1 MEKTKKQGF
10 FKSIK
15 NSIFNFDSYQDFAL
29 ENMKRGILYFLK
41 LTVLFSVIIAIVFS
55 ILQVVITIPNVK
67 NFIANDIPD
76 FSYVDGMLD
85 VKSDDA
91 VTIDNIADQVLIIAD
106 TKDLEET
113 KINEYKDKIN
123 LYDIG
128 VLILKDKVYL
138 KNSYTGTGLQEI
150 PMSDIGSIYGKNEF
164 TKQDIVNDINSI
176 NMISLCIS
184 LAFTVFLGFFITYL
198 IMSILDI
205 IILALL
211 SNIVAMLLRVRMKVS
226 ALVNISVHAMTLPII
241 LLLIYAIVLMTTGFE
256 IKYFNIMYRG
266 IAYIYVITAVF
277 LIRQNLIK
285 QQMEL
290 TTIVQKQKELKQQL
304 EEKEK
309 EQQEPKEKDE
319 QKDKKED
326 ESNDK
331 KEEKDNNV
339 GKEANGEV

>member
-29 ENMKRGILYFLK
+29 EEMKRGIFYFLK
-41 LTVLFSVIIAIVFS
+41 LAILFSVIIAIVFS
-55 ILQVVITIPNVK
+55 VLQVVVTIPNAK
-67 NFIANDIPD
+67 NFIASDIPD
-76 FSYVDGMLD
+76 FSYSNGILD
-85 VKSDDA
+85 VKSDET

-106 TKDLEET
+106 TKDLDET

-128 VLILKDKVYL
+128 VLVLKDKVYL
-138 KNSYTGTGLQEI
+138 KNSYAGTGLQEI

-241 LLLIYAIVLMTTGFE
+241 LLLIYAIVLMTIGFE

>member
-10 FKSIK
+10 FMSIK

-29 ENMKRGILYFLK
+29 EDMKRGIFYFLK

-67 NFIANDIPD
+67 NFIATDIPD
-76 FSYVDGMLD
+76 FSYSNGILD
-85 VKSDDA
+85 VKSDET

-106 TKDLEET
+106 TKDLDET

-128 VLILKDKVYL
+128 VLVLKDKVYL
-138 KNSYTGTGLQEI
+138 KNSYAGTGLQEI

>member
-29 ENMKRGILYFLK
+29 EEMKRGIFYFLK
-41 LTVLFSVIIAIVFS
+41 LAILFSVIIAIVFS
-55 ILQVVITIPNVK
+55 VLQVVVTIPNAK
-67 NFIANDIPD
+67 NFIASDIPGC
-76 FSYVDGMLD
+76 SEAVGMLD
-85 VKSDDA
+85 VKSDET

-106 TKDLEET
+106 TKDLDET

-128 VLILKDKVYL
+128 VLVLKDKVYL
-138 KNSYTGTGLQEI
+138 KNSYAGTGLQEI

>member
-10 FKSIK
+10 FMSIK

-76 FSYVDGMLD
+76 FSYADGILD

-106 TKDLEET
+106 TKDLDET

-150 PMSDIGSIYGKNEF
+150 PMSDIGSIYGKSEF

-211 SNIVAMLLRVRMKVS
+211 SNIIAMLLRVRMKVS

>member
-29 ENMKRGILYFLK
+29 EEMKRGIFYFLK
-41 LTVLFSVIIAIVFS
+41 LAILFSVIIAIVFS
-55 ILQVVITIPNVK
+55 VLQVVVTIPNAK
-67 NFIANDIPD
+67 NFIASDIPD
-76 FSYVDGMLD
+76 FSYSNGILD
-85 VKSDDA
+85 VKSDET

-106 TKDLEET
+106 TKDLDET

-128 VLILKDKVYL
+128 VLVLKDKVYL
-138 KNSYTGTGLQEI
+138 KNSYAGTGLQEI

-205 IILALL
+205 IILSLL

>member
-10 FKSIK
+10 FMSIK

-29 ENMKRGILYFLK
+29 EDMKRGIFYFLK

-55 ILQVVITIPNVK
+55 VLQVVVTIPNAK
-67 NFIANDIPD
+67 NFIASDIPD
-76 FSYVDGMLD
+76 FSYSNGILD
-85 VKSDDA
+85 VKSDET

-106 TKDLEET
+106 TKDLDET

-128 VLILKDKVYL
+128 VLVLKDKVYL
-138 KNSYTGTGLQEI
+138 KNSYAGTGLQEI

>member
-29 ENMKRGILYFLK
+29 EEMTWGIFYFLK
-41 LTVLFSVIIAIVFS
+41 LAILFSVIIAIVFS
-55 ILQVVITIPNVK
+55 VLQVVVTIPNAK
-67 NFIANDIPD
+67 NFIASDIPD
-76 FSYVDGMLD
+76 FSYSNGILD
-85 VKSDDA
+85 VKSDET

-106 TKDLEET
+106 TKDLDET

-128 VLILKDKVYL
+128 VLVLKDKVYL
-138 KNSYTGTGLQEI
+138 KNSYAGTGLQEI

>member
-29 ENMKRGILYFLK
+29 EEMKRGIFYFLK
-41 LTVLFSVIIAIVFS
+41 LAILFSVIIAIVFS
-55 ILQVVITIPNVK
+55 VLQVVVTIPNAK
-67 NFIANDIPD
+67 NFIASDIPD
-76 FSYVDGMLD
+76 FSYADGILD
-85 VKSDDA
+85 VKSDET

-106 TKDLEET
+106 TKDLDET

-128 VLILKDKVYL
+128 VLVLKDKVYL
-138 KNSYTGTGLQEI
+138 KNSYAGTGLQEI

-309 EQQEPKEKDE
+309 VQQEPKEKDE

>member
-1 MEKTKKQGF
+1 
-10 FKSIK
+10 
-15 NSIFNFDSYQDFAL
+15 
-29 ENMKRGILYFLK
+29 
-41 LTVLFSVIIAIVFS
+41 
-55 ILQVVITIPNVK
+55 
-67 NFIANDIPD
+67 
-76 FSYVDGMLD
+76 
-85 VKSDDA
+85 
-91 VTIDNIADQVLIIAD
+91 
-106 TKDLEET
+106 
-113 KINEYKDKIN
+113 
-123 LYDIG
+123 
-128 VLILKDKVYL
+128 
-138 KNSYTGTGLQEI
+138 
-150 PMSDIGSIYGKNEF
+150 
-164 TKQDIVNDINSI
+164 
-176 NMISLCIS
+176 
-184 LAFTVFLGFFITYL
+184 
-198 IMSILDI
+198 MSILDI

-266 IAYIYVITAVF
+266 IAYIYVIIAVF

-309 EQQEPKEKDE
+309 EKQEQEPKEKDE
-319 QKDKKED
+319 QKDDKED
-326 ESNDK
+326 KSNDK

>member
-10 FKSIK
+10 FMSIK

-76 FSYVDGMLD
+76 FSYADGILD
-85 VKSDDA
+85 VKSDDT

-150 PMSDIGSIYGKNEF
+150 SMSDIGSIYGKSEF

-309 EQQEPKEKDE
+309 QGQEPKEKDE
-319 QKDKKED
+319 QKDNKED
-326 ESNDK
+326 KSNDK

>member
-29 ENMKRGILYFLK
+29 EEMKRGIFYFLK
-41 LTVLFSVIIAIVFS
+41 LAILFSVIIAIVFS
-55 ILQVVITIPNVK
+55 VLQVVVTIPNAK
-67 NFIANDIPD
+67 NFIASDIPD
-76 FSYVDGMLD
+76 FSYSNGILD
-85 VKSDDA
+85 VKSDET

-106 TKDLEET
+106 TKDLDET

-128 VLILKDKVYL
+128 VLVLKDKVYL
-138 KNSYTGTGLQEI
+138 KNSYAGGLQEI

>member
-29 ENMKRGILYFLK
+29 EEMKRGIFYFLK
-41 LTVLFSVIIAIVFS
+41 LAILFSVIIAIVFS
-55 ILQVVITIPNVK
+55 VLQVVVTIPNAK
-67 NFIANDIPD
+67 NFIASDIPD
-76 FSYVDGMLD
+76 FSYSNGILD
-85 VKSDDA
+85 VKSDET

-106 TKDLEET
+106 TKDLDET

-128 VLILKDKVYL
+128 VLVLKDKVYL
-138 KNSYTGTGLQEI
+138 KNSYAGTGLQEI
-150 PMSDIGSIYGKNEF
+150 PMSDIGRIYGKNEF

>member
-1 MEKTKKQGF
+1 MEKG
-10 FKSIK
+10 
-15 NSIFNFDSYQDFAL
+15 
-29 ENMKRGILYFLK
+29 
-41 LTVLFSVIIAIVFS
+41 
-55 ILQVVITIPNVK
+55 
-67 NFIANDIPD
+67 
-76 FSYVDGMLD
+76 
-85 VKSDDA
+85 
-91 VTIDNIADQVLIIAD
+91 
-106 TKDLEET
+106 
-113 KINEYKDKIN
+113 
-123 LYDIG
+123 
-128 VLILKDKVYL
+128 
-138 KNSYTGTGLQEI
+138 
-150 PMSDIGSIYGKNEF
+150 EF

-198 IMSILDI
+198 LMSILDI

-290 TTIVQKQKELKQQL
+290 TSIVQKQKELKQQL

-309 EQQEPKEKDE
+309 EKQEQEPKEKDE
-319 QKDKKED
+319 QKDNKED
-326 ESNDK
+326 KSNDK

>member
-29 ENMKRGILYFLK
+29 EEMKRGIFYFLK
-41 LTVLFSVIIAIVFS
+41 LAILFSVIIAIVFS
-55 ILQVVITIPNVK
+55 VLQVVVTIPNAK
-67 NFIANDIPD
+67 NFIASDIPD
-76 FSYVDGMLD
+76 FSYSNGILD
-85 VKSDDA
+85 VKSDET

-106 TKDLEET
+106 TKDLDET

-128 VLILKDKVYL
+128 VLVLKDKVYL
-138 KNSYTGTGLQEI
+138 KNSYAGTGLQEI

-256 IKYFNIMYRG
+256 IKY
-266 IAYIYVITAVF
+266 
-277 LIRQNLIK
+277 
-285 QQMEL
+285 
-290 TTIVQKQKELKQQL
+290 
-304 EEKEK
+304 
-309 EQQEPKEKDE
+309 
-319 QKDKKED
+319 
-326 ESNDK
+326 
-331 KEEKDNNV
+331 
-339 GKEANGEV
+339 

>member
-29 ENMKRGILYFLK
+29 EDMKRGIIYFLK
-41 LTVLFSVIIAIVFS
+41 LAILFSIIIAIVFS

-67 NFIANDIPD
+67 SFIESNIPD
-76 FSYVDGMLD
+76 FSYSNGSLD
-85 VKSDDA
+85 LKSDEA
-91 VTIDNIADQVLIIAD
+91 VTIDSIADNVLIIAD
-106 TKDLEET
+106 TKELDET

-123 LYDIG
+123 LYDVGIL
-128 VLILKDKVYL
+128 VLKDKIYL
-138 KNSYTGTGLQEI
+138 KDSYTGANLQEI
-150 PMSDIGSIYGKNEF
+150 DMSTVGSIYGKNEF
-164 TKQDIVNDINSI
+164 TKQDILNDINSI

-184 LAFTVFLGFFITYL
+184 LAITVFLGFFITYL
-198 IMSILDI
+198 IISILDI

-211 SNIVAMLLRVRMKVS
+211 SNVIAMLLRVRMKVS
-226 ALVNISVHAMTLPII
+226 ALVNIAIHSMTLPII

-256 IKYFNIMYRG
+256 IRYFNIMYRG
-266 IAYIYVITAVF
+266 ISYIYVITAIF
-277 LIRQNLIK
+277 LIRQNLIR

-290 TTIVQKQKELKQQL
+290 TTIVQKQKELKQEL

-309 EQQEPKEKDE
+309 EKQEQEPKEEKKDN
-319 QKDKKED
+319 KE
-326 ESNDK
+326 EKSNDK

>member
-1 MEKTKKQGF
+1 M
-10 FKSIK
+10 
-15 NSIFNFDSYQDFAL
+15 
-29 ENMKRGILYFLK
+29 
-41 LTVLFSVIIAIVFS
+41 
-55 ILQVVITIPNVK
+55 
-67 NFIANDIPD
+67 
-76 FSYVDGMLD
+76 
-85 VKSDDA
+85 
-91 VTIDNIADQVLIIAD
+91 
-106 TKDLEET
+106 
-113 KINEYKDKIN
+113 
-123 LYDIG
+123 
-128 VLILKDKVYL
+128 
-138 KNSYTGTGLQEI
+138 QEI
-150 PMSDIGSIYGKNEF
+150 PMSDIGSIYGKSEF
-164 TKQDIVNDINSI
+164 TKQDIENDINNI

-211 SNIVAMLLRVRMKVS
+211 SNIIAMLLRVRMKVS
-226 ALVNISVHAMTLPII
+226 ALVNISIHAMTLPII

>member
-29 ENMKRGILYFLK
+29 EEMKRGIFYFLK
-41 LTVLFSVIIAIVFS
+41 LAILFSVIIAIVFS
-55 ILQVVITIPNVK
+55 VLQVVVTIPNAK
-67 NFIANDIPD
+67 NFIASDIPD
-76 FSYVDGMLD
+76 FSYSNGILD
-85 VKSDDA
+85 VKSDET

-106 TKDLEET
+106 TKDLDET

-128 VLILKDKVYL
+128 VLVLKDKVYS
-138 KNSYTGTGLQEI
+138 KNSYAGTGLQEI

>member
-29 ENMKRGILYFLK
+29 EEMKRGIFYFLK
-41 LTVLFSVIIAIVFS
+41 LAILFSVIIAIVFS
-55 ILQVVITIPNVK
+55 VLQVVVTIPNAK
-67 NFIANDIPD
+67 NFIASDIPD
-76 FSYVDGMLD
+76 FSYSNGILD
-85 VKSDDA
+85 VKSDET
-91 VTIDNIADQVLIIAD
+91 VRIDNIADQVLIIAD
-106 TKDLEET
+106 TKDLDET

-128 VLILKDKVYL
+128 VLVLKDKVYL
-138 KNSYTGTGLQEI
+138 KNSYAGTGLQEI

>member
-1 MEKTKKQGF
+1 M
-10 FKSIK
+10 
-15 NSIFNFDSYQDFAL
+15 
-29 ENMKRGILYFLK
+29 
-41 LTVLFSVIIAIVFS
+41 
-55 ILQVVITIPNVK
+55 
-67 NFIANDIPD
+67 
-76 FSYVDGMLD
+76 
-85 VKSDDA
+85 
-91 VTIDNIADQVLIIAD
+91 
-106 TKDLEET
+106 
-113 KINEYKDKIN
+113 
-123 LYDIG
+123 YDIG
-128 VLILKDKVYL
+128 VLVLKDKVYL
-138 KNSYTGTGLQEI
+138 KNSYAGTGLQEI

>member
-29 ENMKRGILYFLK
+29 EEMKRGIFYFLK
-41 LTVLFSVIIAIVFS
+41 LAILFSVIIAIVFS
-55 ILQVVITIPNVK
+55 VLQVVVTIPNAK
-67 NFIANDIPD
+67 NFIASDIPD
-76 FSYVDGMLD
+76 FSYSNGILD
-85 VKSDDA
+85 VKSDET

-106 TKDLEET
+106 TKDLDET

-123 LYDIG
+123 LYDIV
-128 VLILKDKVYL
+128 VLVLKDKVYL
-138 KNSYTGTGLQEI
+138 KNSYAGTGLQEI

>member
-10 FKSIK
+10 FMSIK

-29 ENMKRGILYFLK
+29 EDMKRGIFYFLK

-55 ILQVVITIPNVK
+55 ILQVVVTIPNAK
-67 NFIANDIPD
+67 NFIASDIPD
-76 FSYVDGMLD
+76 FSYSNGILD
-85 VKSDDA
+85 VKSDET

-106 TKDLEET
+106 TKDLDET

-128 VLILKDKVYL
+128 VLVLKDKVYL
-138 KNSYTGTGLQEI
+138 KNSYAGTGLQEI

>member
-29 ENMKRGILYFLK
+29 EEMKRGIFYFLK
-41 LTVLFSVIIAIVFS
+41 LAILFSVIIAIVFS
-55 ILQVVITIPNVK
+55 VLQVVVTIPNAK
-67 NFIANDIPD
+67 NFIASDIPD
-76 FSYVDGMLD
+76 FSYSNGILD
-85 VKSDDA
+85 VKSDET

-106 TKDLEET
+106 TKDLDET

-128 VLILKDKVYL
+128 VLVLKDKVYL
-138 KNSYTGTGLQEI
+138 KNSYAGTGLQEI
-150 PMSDIGSIYGKNEF
+150 TMSDIGSIYGKNEF

-176 NMISLCIS
+176 NMISLS
-184 LAFTVFLGFFITYL
+184 FTVFLGFFITYL

>member
-10 FKSIK
+10 FMSIK

-29 ENMKRGILYFLK
+29 EDMKRGIFYFLK
-41 LTVLFSVIIAIVFS
+41 ITLLFSVIIAIVFS

-67 NFIANDIPD
+67 NFIATDIPD
-76 FSYVDGMLD
+76 FSYADGILD
-85 VKSDDA
+85 VKSDET

-106 TKDLEET
+106 TKDLDET

-128 VLILKDKVYL
+128 VLVLKDKVYL
-138 KNSYTGTGLQEI
+138 KNSYAGTGLQEI

-164 TKQDIVNDINSI
+164 TKQDIVNDIDSI
-176 NMISLCIS
+176 NIISLCIS

-309 EQQEPKEKDE
+309 EKQEQKEKDKT
-319 QKDKKED
+319 KDNKED

>member
-29 ENMKRGILYFLK
+29 EDMKRGIFYFLK
-41 LTVLFSVIIAIVFS
+41 ITLLFSVIIAIVFS
-55 ILQVVITIPNVK
+55 VLQVVVTIPNAK
-67 NFIANDIPD
+67 NFIASDIPD
-76 FSYVDGMLD
+76 FSYSNGILD
-85 VKSDDA
+85 VKSDET

-106 TKDLEET
+106 TKDLDET

-128 VLILKDKVYL
+128 VLVLKDKVYL
-138 KNSYTGTGLQEI
+138 KNSYAGTGLQEI

-326 ESNDK
+326 KSNDK

>member
-29 ENMKRGILYFLK
+29 EEMKRGIFYFLK
-41 LTVLFSVIIAIVFS
+41 LAILFSVIIAIVFS
-55 ILQVVITIPNVK
+55 VLQVVVTIPNAK
-67 NFIANDIPD
+67 NFIASDIPD
-76 FSYVDGMLD
+76 FSYSNGILD
-85 VKSDDA
+85 VKSDET

-106 TKDLEET
+106 TKDLDET

-128 VLILKDKVYL
+128 VLVLKDKIYL
-138 KNSYTGTGLQEI
+138 KNSYAGTGLQEI

-290 TTIVQKQKELKQQL
+290 TTIVQKQKGLKQQL

-326 ESNDK
+326 E
-331 KEEKDNNV
+331 KEN
-339 GKEANGEV
+339 

>member
-1 MEKTKKQGF
+1 MKKI
-10 FKSIK
+10 SIIIPVYNTAK
-15 NSIFNFDSYQDFAL
+15 YLKRCFDSVLVQSYKDF
-29 ENMKRGILYFLK
+29 EM
-41 LTVLFSVIIAIVFS
+41 VII
-55 ILQVVITIPNVK
+55 
-67 NFIANDIPD
+67 NDG
-76 FSYVDGMLD
+76 S
-85 VKSDDA
+85 
-91 VTIDNIADQVLIIAD
+91 TDNSEQI
-106 TKDLEET
+106 
-113 KINEYKDKIN
+113 INEYKDKIN

-138 KNSYTGTGLQEI
+138 KNSYTGTDLQEI
-150 PMSDIGSIYGKNEF
+150 PMSDIGSIYGKSEF

-211 SNIVAMLLRVRMKVS
+211 SNIVAILLRVRMKVS

-290 TTIVQKQKELKQQL
+290 TTIVQKQQELKQQI

-309 EQQEPKEKDE
+309 EKKEQEPKEKDE
-319 QKDKKED
+319 QKDNKED

>member
-10 FKSIK
+10 FKSVK

-29 ENMKRGILYFLK
+29 EDMKKGILYFLK
-41 LTVLFSVIIAIVFS
+41 LSILFSIIIAIVFS

-76 FSYVDGMLD
+76 FSYSNGTLD
-85 VKSDDA
+85 VKSDEA
-91 VTIDNIADQVLIIAD
+91 VTIDNIADQVLVLAD
-106 TKDLEET
+106 TKDLDET

-138 KNSYTGTGLQEI
+138 KNSYTGTDLQEI
-150 PMSDIGSIYGKNEF
+150 PMSDIGSIYGKSEF

-211 SNIVAMLLRVRMKVS
+211 SNIVAILLRVRMKVS

>member
-29 ENMKRGILYFLK
+29 EEMKRGIFYFLK
-41 LTVLFSVIIAIVFS
+41 LAILFSVIIAIVFS
-55 ILQVVITIPNVK
+55 VLQVVVTIPNAK
-67 NFIANDIPD
+67 NFIASDIPD
-76 FSYVDGMLD
+76 FSYLNGILD
-85 VKSDDA
+85 VKSDET

-106 TKDLEET
+106 TKDLDET

-128 VLILKDKVYL
+128 VLVLKDKIYL
-138 KNSYTGTGLQEI
+138 KNSYAGTGLQEI

>member
-1 MEKTKKQGF
+1 MGKTKKQGF
-10 FKSIK
+10 FMSIK

-29 ENMKRGILYFLK
+29 ENMKRRILYFLK

-76 FSYVDGMLD
+76 FSYADGILD

-106 TKDLEET
+106 TKDLDET

-150 PMSDIGSIYGKNEF
+150 PMIDIGSIYGKSEF

-198 IMSILDI
+198 LMSILDI

>member
-10 FKSIK
+10 FMSIK

-29 ENMKRGILYFLK
+29 EDMKRGIFYFLK

-67 NFIANDIPD
+67 NFIATDIPD
-76 FSYVDGMLD
+76 FSYADGILD
-85 VKSDDA
+85 VKSEDT

-106 TKDLEET
+106 TKDLDET

-128 VLILKDKVYL
+128 VLVLKDKVYL
-138 KNSYTGTGLQEI
+138 KNSYAGTGLQEI